1 MFFLKKNIVKRKID
15 LIGKEVKK
23 MKKIQGSKF
32 LSRKFILAIV
42 AALVIFLNK
51 AFDLELN
58 EVEILG
64 IVGSLLSFVIVEGV
78 ADIKER

>member
-1 MFFLKKNIVKRKID
+1 
-15 LIGKEVKK
+15 